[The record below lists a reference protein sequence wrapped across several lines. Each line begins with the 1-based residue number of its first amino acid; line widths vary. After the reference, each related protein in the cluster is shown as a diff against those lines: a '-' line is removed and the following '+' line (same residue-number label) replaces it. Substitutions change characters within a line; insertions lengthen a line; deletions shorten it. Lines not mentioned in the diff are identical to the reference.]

1 MVDVDDFDTPK
12 DNEVEKKMPLILD
25 ADNLS
30 VLSVSSCD
38 SIDNLKLET
47 MGQYTCDECSSIP
60 KIINLDDKTKTIS
73 FKCEKHGLKTMN
85 LNTYLSNCLNYNPQN
100 WKCSACANIQ
110 RDCKGKEEEFI
121 YCQCN
126 NVFCPGCFST
136 HQKKEKGEHK
146 FIIQSNKFNLRCK
159 KSKDHYGEVYKG
171 YCYECK
177 THYCQKC
184 ENEHKWHEKVDIKTM
199 QIQEKEVDKI
209 KEINKEYERLISY
222 YKGMIQLNKLI
233 MYSYKN
239 CRDNYYNLNNINTI
253 IKNDKRNEILNTLND
268 KENGAIIPGE
278 EDSNITN
285 YMNELYQQNID
296 SEINKI
302 SISNKFF
309 NNYDLR
315 VLVQMPLKYLRFLDL
330 ENNSI
335 SQIDCLKKSDFA
347 NLVILNLNNNAI
359 KDILPLENASFKD
372 NLQALFL
379 RNNCIKDISVFK
391 KKCAS
396 LRQLDLRNNC
406 IDDISVFDSMKD
418 YLANLQ
424 SLYLANNAFDK
435 NQFENAIKNI
445 NELTEKDI
453 E

>member
-1 MVDVDDFDTPK
+1 MVDVDDFKTPK
-12 DNEVEKKMPLILD
+12 DNEVEKKIPLILD

-38 SIDNLKLET
+38 SIDNLKFET

-100 WKCSACANIQ
+100 WKCSVCENIQ
-110 RDCKGKEEEFI
+110 RDCKEEFI

-126 NVFCPGCFST
+126 NVFCAGCFSI

-146 FIIQSNKFNLRCK
+146 FTIQSNKFNLRCK
-159 KSKDHYGEVYKG
+159 KSKDHYEEVYKG

-435 NQFENAIKNI
+435 TQFENAIKNI
-445 NELTEKDI
+445 QELTEKDI

>member
-1 MVDVDDFDTPK
+1 
-12 DNEVEKKMPLILD
+12 
-25 ADNLS
+25 
-30 VLSVSSCD
+30 
-38 SIDNLKLET
+38 
-47 MGQYTCDECSSIP
+47 
-60 KIINLDDKTKTIS
+60 
-73 FKCEKHGLKTMN
+73 
-85 LNTYLSNCLNYNPQN
+85 
-100 WKCSACANIQ
+100 
-110 RDCKGKEEEFI
+110 
-121 YCQCN
+121 
-126 NVFCPGCFST
+126 
-136 HQKKEKGEHK
+136 
-146 FIIQSNKFNLRCK
+146 
-159 KSKDHYGEVYKG
+159 
-171 YCYECK
+171 
-177 THYCQKC
+177 
-184 ENEHKWHEKVDIKTM
+184 M

-445 NELTEKDI
+445 KELTEKDI

>member
-1 MVDVDDFDTPK
+1 
-12 DNEVEKKMPLILD
+12 
-25 ADNLS
+25 
-30 VLSVSSCD
+30 
-38 SIDNLKLET
+38 
-47 MGQYTCDECSSIP
+47 
-60 KIINLDDKTKTIS
+60 
-73 FKCEKHGLKTMN
+73 
-85 LNTYLSNCLNYNPQN
+85 
-100 WKCSACANIQ
+100 
-110 RDCKGKEEEFI
+110 
-121 YCQCN
+121 
-126 NVFCPGCFST
+126 
-136 HQKKEKGEHK
+136 
-146 FIIQSNKFNLRCK
+146 
-159 KSKDHYGEVYKG
+159 
-171 YCYECK
+171 
-177 THYCQKC
+177 
-184 ENEHKWHEKVDIKTM
+184 
-199 QIQEKEVDKI
+199 
-209 KEINKEYERLISY
+209 
-222 YKGMIQLNKLI
+222 

-445 NELTEKDI
+445 KELTEKDI

>member
-1 MVDVDDFDTPK
+1 MVDVDDFKTPK

-73 FKCEKHGLKTMN
+73 FKCENHGLKTMN

-126 NVFCPGCFST
+126 NVFCVSCFPT

-233 MYSYKN
+233 MYSHEN

-379 RNNCIKDISVFK
+379 RNNCIKDISVLK
-391 KKCAS
+391 KMC
-396 LRQLDLRNNC
+396 
-406 IDDISVFDSMKD
+406 F
-418 YLANLQ
+418 
-424 SLYLANNAFDK
+424 
-435 NQFENAIKNI
+435 FEAIRPK
-445 NELTEKDI
+445 K
-453 E
+453 

>member
-1 MVDVDDFDTPK
+1 MFFVQVVFQ
-12 DNEVEKKMPLILD
+12 LI
-25 ADNLS
+25 
-30 VLSVSSCD
+30 
-38 SIDNLKLET
+38 K
-47 MGQYTCDECSSIP
+47 
-60 KIINLDDKTKTIS
+60 
-73 FKCEKHGLKTMN
+73 
-85 LNTYLSNCLNYNPQN
+85 
-100 WKCSACANIQ
+100 
-110 RDCKGKEEEFI
+110 
-121 YCQCN
+121 
-126 NVFCPGCFST
+126 
-136 HQKKEKGEHK
+136 KKEKGEHK
-146 FIIQSNKFNLRCK
+146 FTILSNKFNLRCK

>member
-1 MVDVDDFDTPK
+1 
-12 DNEVEKKMPLILD
+12 
-25 ADNLS
+25 
-30 VLSVSSCD
+30 
-38 SIDNLKLET
+38 
-47 MGQYTCDECSSIP
+47 
-60 KIINLDDKTKTIS
+60 
-73 FKCEKHGLKTMN
+73 MN

-100 WKCSACANIQ
+100 WKCSVCENIQ
-110 RDCKGKEEEFI
+110 RDCEKEFI

-126 NVFCPGCFST
+126 NVFCPGCFKT
-136 HQKKEKGEHK
+136 HHKKVKGEHK
-146 FIIQSNKFNLRCK
+146 FTIQSNKFNLRCK
-159 KSKDHYGEVYKG
+159 KSKDHYEEVYKG

-233 MYSYKN
+233 MYSHKN